1 MVAAGSARRGR
12 MFGGALPYILLSPLV
27 VFIGALSFV
36 PTVDTTVEAFFRVSP
51 LNPPTQFTGLGN
63 FRALFASSAVNGAWV
78 NTAVYVVIG
87 VALSVVLGTV
97 IALALRQR
105 FRFRGI
111 VLALVILPWALPA
124 VVEAVIWSW
133 IYDPTFGVMNSAL
146 HSAHL
151 IGGYH
156 VWLGL
161 DRWLTIALIE
171 IVQVWQMTPLSAIV
185 ILAALQSVPLDL
197 YEAARVD
204 GAGAGA
210 GLLAHLAA
218 DDPAGPG
225 RLHGRGADPVA
236 EHFRPGL
243 HTQRDRAARLLGDAA
258 DLPDHVPEPQ
268 LRRGLRV
275 VAVDDRRHRRALD
288 GSPGAAL
295 PQTGGSVMA
304 VAVRGERTSATV
316 NRVATGPFG
325 RALAGR
331 PFGCSGA

>member
-1 MVAAGSARRGR
+1 LVAAGSARRGR
-12 MFGGALPYILLSPLV
+12 MFGSALPYILLSPLL

-161 DRWLTIALIE
+161 ERWLTIALIE
-171 IVQVWQMTPLSAIV
+171 VVQVWQITPLSAIV

-204 GAGAGA
+204 GAGAVQAFWRISLPMIRPALAVCTVEALILSLNIFDQVYILNGIA
-210 GLLAHLAA
+210 PLGSSVMLQTYLTTFQNLNFGGGYALSLLMT
-218 DDPAGPG
+218 
-225 RLHGRGADPVA
+225 VA
-236 EHFRPGL
+236 
-243 HTQRDRAARLLGDAA
+243 T
-258 DLPDHVPEPQ
+258 
-268 LRRGLRV
+268 
-275 VAVDDRRHRRALD
+275 AVL
-288 GSPGAAL
+288 SMAAL
-295 PQTGGSVMA
+295 
-304 VAVRGERTSATV
+304 
-316 NRVATGPFG
+316 
-325 RALAGR
+325 ALLYRR
-331 PFGCSGA
+331 PEAA

>member
-1 MVAAGSARRGR
+1 

-124 VVEAVIWSW
+124 VVEAVVWSW

-161 DRWLTIALIE
+161 SRWLAIGLVE
-171 IVQVWQMTPLSAIV
+171 IVQGWAIQALSALI
-185 ILAALQSVPLDL
+185 ILAALQAIPTDL

-204 GAGAGA
+204 GAGPLQAFRRISLPLIRPA
-210 GLLAHLAA
+210 LAVCAVEALVLSLNIFDQVYILNGIA
-218 DDPAGPG
+218 P
-225 RLHGRGADPVA
+225 
-236 EHFRPGL
+236 
-243 HTQRDRAARLLGDAA
+243 LG
-258 DLPDHVPEPQ
+258 
-268 LRRGLRV
+268 
-275 VAVDDRRHRRALD
+275 
-288 GSPGAAL
+288 S
-295 PQTGGSVMA
+295 SVMLQTYVTTFENLNFGGGYALSLLVTLATA
-304 VAVRGERTSATV
+304 VASMGMLALLYRRTEA
-316 NRVATGPFG
+316 
-325 RALAGR
+325 AG
-331 PFGCSGA
+331 